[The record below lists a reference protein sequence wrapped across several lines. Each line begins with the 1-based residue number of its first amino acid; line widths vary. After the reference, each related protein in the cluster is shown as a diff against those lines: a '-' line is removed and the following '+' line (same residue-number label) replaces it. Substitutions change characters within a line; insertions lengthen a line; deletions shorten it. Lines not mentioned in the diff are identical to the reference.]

1 MIDKQIIKDGDNPV
15 AVILDIREYERLLEI
30 EQDAEDYYAALETK
44 LTNEKWILHEQLLK
58 ELSL

>member
-30 EQDAEDYYAALETK
+30 EQDAEDYFAALETK
-44 LTNEKWILHEQLLK
+44 LTNDKWISHEQLLK
-58 ELSL
+58 GLSS